1 MTTSQTHSQSP
12 RRPRFPELYDSEWL
26 KEQYLVELLAPRE
39 IAEILGCHET
49 SVHNALRRAG
59 VLKIPALMRSALR
72 KARRDAEG
80 GF

>member
-1 MTTSQTHSQSP
+1 MTPPQTHGQSP

-26 KEQYLVELLAPRE
+26 KEQYCVELLAPRE
-39 IAEILGCHET
+39 IAEILGCHEIT
-49 SVHNALRRAG
+49 VYNALRRAG

-80 GF
+80 DL

>member
-1 MTTSQTHSQSP
+1 MTPSQNP
-12 RRPRFPELYDSEWL
+12 RRPRFPELYDPEWL
-26 KEQYLVELLAPRE
+26 EEKYCVELLAPRE

-49 SVHNALRRAG
+49 SVHNALRRARI
-59 VLKIPALMRSALR
+59 LKIPALMRSALR

>member
-1 MTTSQTHSQSP
+1 MTPSQTPGQSP

-26 KEQYLVELLAPRE
+26 KEQYCVESLAPRE

>member
-1 MTTSQTHSQSP
+1 MTPPQTTGQSP
-12 RRPRFPELYDSEWL
+12 RRSRFPELYDSEWL
-26 KEQYLVELLAPRE
+26 KERYCVELLAPTE

-72 KARRDAEG
+72 QRRGAEG
-80 GF
+80 DL

>member
-1 MTTSQTHSQSP
+1 MTPPQTPGQSP
-12 RRPRFPELYDSEWL
+12 RRPRFPELYDPEWL
-26 KEQYLVELLAPRE
+26 EEKYCVELLAPRE

-72 KARRDAEG
+72 QRRGAEG
-80 GF
+80 DL